1 MPPAAAAPF
10 GGSGGQESQRTEILL
25 QSSSTVAMLQST
37 AGPGP
42 FVETDRLRCGAKGGG
57 ARCGFCT
64 K

>member
-10 GGSGGQESQRTEILL
+10 GGSGGQESQHTEILL

-42 FVETDRLRCGAKGGG
+42 FVEDVITAVQRQGKWEV
-57 ARCGFCT
+57 
-64 K
+64 